1 MTSATGSNPR
11 GLSFASLRGL
21 TLIEILIS
29 VAILASAVVFIMQA
43 LARGA
48 YALSLGS
55 NQMRAYTFASAKM
68 ADLEVAFSQ
77 GAAIDEE
84 GSARSS
90 RDQFRWW
97 VAMSPV
103 EDEPQLQL
111 VTLTVEWNQGPR
123 VYESSYSLMRRLPE
137 VTP

>member
-1 MTSATGSNPR
+1 VKTTVSQVSHAPFSG
-11 GLSFASLRGL
+11 F
-21 TLIEILIS
+21 TLLEILVSI
-29 VAILASAVVFIMQA
+29 AILASAVVVIMQA

-55 NQMRAYTFASAKM
+55 NQMRAYTFASSKM
-68 ADLEVAFSQ
+68 ADLEVALSQ
-77 GAAIDEE
+77 GAAIDKE

-90 RDQFRWW
+90 RDQFRWR

-123 VYESSYSLMRRLPE
+123 VYESSYSLMRRLP
-137 VTP
+137 VVAP